1 MGSGIQPHNTRTAWE
16 PGAHGRVVLVVVFRR
31 CLAAAGLVL
40 ASVGPLAAATGQS
53 SRLTV
58 LTSTGVTR
66 DGLPVL
72 APHPSPAETASVL
85 ERGFSGKLL
94 RLYALEQE
102 FLRQKTGITPE
113 PAYLLLSDRQGGF
126 PQFGFHLGDTTKAGV
141 GWVDLHK
148 TSRLTGRFGATD
160 QIFPHELMHVIVRQL
175 AGAPR
180 ESGGN
185 QMHAIGVRTDPVN
198 AFAEGLAEAMQILA
212 VDDPDAADD
221 TRALA
226 GDRAAAGKAEHD
238 VARYSRD
245 LARRWWPVQPA
256 RMRFLLWFSASEQV
270 LRYHAVKDNR
280 FARVPAVPDALL
292 DREDT
297 HAAYLLANVM
307 PGEAGGA
314 IKPAAVMLSSEGV
327 VSHLFW
333 RVATDRALRERF
345 EDAAFYAQ
353 FGVTPASVTPME
365 NIFLKLFAA
374 LYEGRPS
381 TAAELLR
388 AYAQRFP
395 ANAADLDRVTR
406 AALLGQSLP
415 DAPEVWLLNAALV
428 TGTSLFDQYRALPR
442 PHTFDANAATL
453 LDWIGVPGVT
463 REQAATLV
471 AGAPYP
477 SRDALLAATPAS
489 LRMQVTTMA
498 EAMERLRS
506 RAADEEEALSLTV
519 ILTSYIWRL
528 LGLAAIT
535 TMAGAWLARRA
546 GARRIWTAAA
556 IALAGSLLVIALAWV
571 ISSPPW
577 YPYAAPVVVGG
588 LPWTLWRAAHGRPL
602 SAIAQP
608 LLIWAIA
615 SVPALLATMV

>member
-1 MGSGIQPHNTRTAWE
+1 VRCFRFAAS
-16 PGAHGRVVLVVVFRR
+16 LVIATVAS
-31 CLAAAGLVL
+31 AAA
-40 ASVGPLAAATGQS
+40 AEQS
-53 SRLTV
+53 AEQSARLTV

-72 APHPSPAETASVL
+72 APHPSPAEMASVL

-102 FLRQKTGITPE
+102 FLRRKTGITPE

-148 TSRLTGRFGATD
+148 SSRLTGRFGATD
-160 QIFPHELMHVIVRQL
+160 QVFPHELMHVIVRQL

-185 QMHAIGVRTDPVN
+185 QVHAIGVRTDPVN
-198 AFAEGLAEAMQILA
+198 AFAEGLAETMQILA
-212 VDDPDAADD
+212 VDDPEAADD

-226 GDRAAAGKAEHD
+226 GDRDAAGKTEHD

-245 LARRWWPVQPA
+245 LTRRWWPVQPA

-270 LRYHAVKDNR
+270 QRYHAVKANR
-280 FARVPAVPDALL
+280 FARMPAVPDALL

-297 HAAYLLANVM
+297 HAAYLLSNVM
-307 PGEAGGA
+307 PGGADGA

-333 RVATDRALRERF
+333 RVITDRALRERH

-353 FGVTPASVTPME
+353 FGVTPAGVTPME
-365 NIFLKLFAA
+365 NVFLKLFVA

-388 AYAQRFP
+388 AYAERFP
-395 ANAADLDRVTR
+395 ADAVDVDRVTR
-406 AALLGQSLP
+406 EALLGQSLP

-453 LDWIGVPGVT
+453 LDWIGVPGVR
-463 REQAATLV
+463 REHAAALV
-471 AGAPYP
+471 AGAPYATL
-477 SRDALLAATPAS
+477 DALLAKTPAS
-489 LRMQVTTMA
+489 LRPQVTAMA
-498 EAMERLRS
+498 EAMWRLRS
-506 RAADEEEALSLTV
+506 RAADEEETLSLTV

-546 GARRIWTAAA
+546 GARRIWTATLTAM
-556 IALAGSLLVIALAWV
+556 AGSLLVIALAWV
-571 ISSPPW
+571 IVSPPW
-577 YPYAAPVVVGG
+577 YPYAAPVVIGG
-588 LPWTLWRAAHGRPL
+588 LPWALWRAVRGRPGRVV
-602 SAIAQP
+602 AQP
-608 LLIWAIA
+608 LLIWALA
-615 SVPALLATMV
+615 SVPALLATMI